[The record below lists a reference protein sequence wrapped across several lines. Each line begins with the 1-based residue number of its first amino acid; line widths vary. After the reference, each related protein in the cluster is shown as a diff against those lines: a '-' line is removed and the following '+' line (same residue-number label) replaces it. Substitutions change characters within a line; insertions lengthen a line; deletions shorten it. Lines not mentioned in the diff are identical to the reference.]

1 VTSPRGRGKTK
12 KTSEPGAETVT
23 PLILTEIVRRSGHEI
38 RNALNGVAVNV
49 EVVKSRVG
57 RGSGGTE
64 IDSFAERASS
74 QVHVASAITDG
85 LLALLR
91 RTFSAQADGTLTT
104 ATSGA
109 GSQIELMIY
118 GDEAT
123 TFVSDIALLA
133 DKIGLGVKSSER
145 GVILTVLPQDLS
157 HSKE

>member
-1 VTSPRGRGKTK
+1 
-12 KTSEPGAETVT
+12 
-23 PLILTEIVRRSGHEI
+23 
-38 RNALNGVAVNV
+38 VNV

-57 RGSGGTE
+57 RGSGSTD
-64 IDSFAERASS
+64 IDTFATRASS
-74 QVHVASAITDG
+74 QVNVASAITDG

-91 RTFSAQADGTLTT
+91 AAFSAQADGSLKS

-118 GDEAT
+118 GDEAS
-123 TFVSDIALLA
+123 TFLSDIKLFA
-133 DKIGLGVKSSER
+133 DRIGLGIKSGER